1 MIVVFLI
8 STGKIMLGAFIA
20 VIQGIQNIQDSLSQ
34 MIKMVAALYENSLYI
49 RLYQQ
54 FFDEDEIV
62 SEVNGLEI
70 NNLREVEVRN
80 LSFTYPN
87 TDKPVLKNISLSIK
101 PKKKIAIIGLNGAGK
116 TTLIKCLMGLYPT
129 RKDSIFVNDICLNHI
144 NLESYHSRI
153 SVLFQDFER
162 FHFSL
167 RENIGF
173 GNIEDL

>member
-34 MIKMVAALYENSLYI
+34 MIKMIAALYENSLYI

-87 TDKPVLKNISLSIK
+87 TDKPVLKNISLSIN
-101 PKKKIAIIGLNGAGK
+101 L
-116 TTLIKCLMGLYPT
+116 
-129 RKDSIFVNDICLNHI
+129 RKNSD
-144 NLESYHSRI
+144 Y
-153 SVLFQDFER
+153 
-162 FHFSL
+162 
-167 RENIGF
+167 
-173 GNIEDL
+173 